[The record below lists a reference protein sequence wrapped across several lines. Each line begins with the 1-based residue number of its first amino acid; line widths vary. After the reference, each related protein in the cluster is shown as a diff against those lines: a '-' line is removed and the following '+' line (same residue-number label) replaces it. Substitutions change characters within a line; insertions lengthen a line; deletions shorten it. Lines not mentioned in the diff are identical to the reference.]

1 MSFHQIPDDIQN
13 MPSLSL
19 RGRRSK
25 RYLTETNLHNKE
37 LNILDN
43 RKNIGKHWKVVSTS
57 EGFKYIIILVDDDTH
72 IGFKTEW
79 NGKQTFK
86 RIERC

>member
-1 MSFHQIPDDIQN
+1 MSL
-13 MPSLSL
+13 LSL
-19 RGRRSK
+19 KGRRSK
-25 RYLTETNLHNKE
+25 RYLTEKNLHNKE
-37 LNILDN
+37 LNILEN

-57 EGFKYIIILVDDDTH
+57 EGFKYIIILANDTH